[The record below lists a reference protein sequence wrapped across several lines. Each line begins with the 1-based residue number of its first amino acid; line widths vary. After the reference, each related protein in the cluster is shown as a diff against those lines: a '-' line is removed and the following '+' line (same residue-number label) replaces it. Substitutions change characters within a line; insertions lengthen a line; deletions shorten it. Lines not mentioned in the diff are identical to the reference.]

1 MIIEILVFISGVI
14 VGALITLNNS
24 RRVRAVAEKLEAETK
39 ELRRKIVAKK
49 SKGRKS
55 PPIVD

>member
-1 MIIEILVFISGVI
+1 MIIEILVFFAGVI
-14 VGALITLNNS
+14 VGALITLNNT
-24 RRVRAVAEKLEAETK
+24 RRIRTVAKKLEAETK

-49 SKGRKS
+49 SKGRKK

>member
-1 MIIEILVFISGVI
+1 MIIEILLFISGVI

-24 RRVRAVAEKLEAETK
+24 RRVRAVAEKLEAETNK
-39 ELRRKIVAKK
+39 LRRNIVAKK